1 MRFKQSIVTI
11 LLFSLA
17 AAFAACSQQP
27 QSTANNAGNT
37 GKTEKEAMKP
47 SVKKE
52 SFGKLADGTPVDSYT
67 LTNKNGVEVKI
78 TNYGATVT
86 SIKVPDHSGKF
97 DDVVLGYDSIDGYLA
112 KNPHL
117 GAVAGRFANRIA
129 KGEFTLNGKAYKLAK
144 NNGENHLHGGPKGF
158 YQVMWTATPVEN
170 LSGGNDNV
178 GVMLKY
184 LSKDGEENYPGN
196 LDVTVTY
203 TLTGDNALKIDYAA
217 TTDKDT
223 ILNLTNHSY
232 FNLAGAGNG
241 DILGHQLKINSEQIT
256 PVDSTMI
263 PTGDVKSVAGT
274 PFDFSKLTAIGAR
287 INDRDEQLILGK
299 GYDHNFIL
307 NVNNTL
313 STPAVEVYELT
324 TGRVMEVFTNQPGVQ
339 LYSGNFLDG
348 TITGKGGKVYKQRYG
363 FCLETQHYP
372 DSPNKPNFPNV
383 VLKPGQRFDS
393 TTIFKFSAR

>member
-1 MRFKQSIVTI
+1 MIFKRMPKQLPKRLLMTI
-11 LLFSLA
+11 TLVALA
-17 AAFAACSQQP
+17 VAFAACGQQP
-27 QSTANNAGNT
+27 QSTTNT
-37 GKTEKEAMKP
+37 GKTEKESMKP
-47 SVKKE
+47 SVKKD

-78 TNYGATVT
+78 TNYGATIT
-86 SIKVPDHSGKF
+86 SIKVPDRSGKF
-97 DDVVLGYDSIDGYLA
+97 DDVTLGYDSIDGYLA

-129 KGEFTLNGKAYKLAK
+129 KGEFNLNGKAYKLAK

-158 YQVMWTATPVEN
+158 YQAMWTATPIE
-170 LSGGNDNV
+170 SGDTV
-178 GVMLKY
+178 GVTLKY
-184 LSKDGEENYPGN
+184 LSKDGEEGYPGN

-203 TLTGDNALKIDYAA
+203 TLNGENALKIGYAA

-263 PTGDVKSVAGT
+263 PTGDVKPVAGT

-287 INDRDEQLILGK
+287 INDQDEQLILGK

-313 STPAVEVYELT
+313 ATPAAEVYEPT
-324 TGRVMEVFTNQPGVQ
+324 TGRVMDVFTNQPGVQ
-339 LYSGNFLDG
+339 LYTGNFLDG

-372 DSPNKPNFPNV
+372 DSPNKPNFPTV
-383 VLKPGQRFDS
+383 VLKPGQQFDS
-393 TTIFKFSAR
+393 TTIFKFSTR